1 MQSVHANQL
10 GPLAAQALN
19 SDEESTIGQVI
30 ATFPN
35 SFYVKTRDDQLLF
48 ITNRSLRSPI
58 TVNVVY
64 SGRFT
69 DIVKPL
75 ELVYLHDGR
84 LCNSNLSIEF
94 ACASQPTKDEVPVD
108 FNPHFLKLAEATIL
122 LSTILSVIETAGSV
136 LDPDRLMVHDSIA
149 DFVKHGVLQLRTK
162 GNHSE
167 FEVAAS
173 NIIGLGTGF
182 TPSGD
187 DVLLGFLIVYNSLA
201 RAITRTPIYI
211 ELKQLVE
218 KTSWISAKLVDYAQ
232 HLQVDDQLLR
242 VIRSMSDEHGD
253 TVTALETLIPRG
265 HTSGIDIAT
274 GAVLGLSVVCDIALE
289 QRTTESIAAKLGF
302 L

>member
-35 SFYVKTRDDQLLF
+35 SFYVKTRENQLLF
-48 ITNRSLRSPI
+48 FTNQLIQSPI
-58 TVNVVY
+58 TVNVEY
-64 SGRFT
+64 SGSFT
-69 DIVKPL
+69 DIIKPHEQL
-75 ELVYLHDGR
+75 YLHDRR
-84 LCNSNLSIEF
+84 LSTSNLSIEF
-94 ACASQPTKDEVPVD
+94 ACASKPTKDEVPVD

-253 TVTALETLIPRG
+253 TVTALEALIPRG

-274 GAVLGLSVVCDIALE
+274 GAVLGLSVVCDIVLR